1 MMHRVNYNGFEM
13 ESESAW
19 EWRAIDKRVS
29 FEADYLNTQINANR
43 VDMGSVH
50 VTPAMAMAEIEDLE
64 WITKMP
70 EEDSGDVLFGAEVKA
85 YDPNQKRGEAGTPD
99 CGRWVKEDG
108 GSNDLKRFSSYDDL
122 YRGLNNDLVD
132 QGKYGAVFDVGV
144 DGFLLKASSDDPAY
158 EKYIKF
164 IEENKPESSLYPKVK
179 ESWNLEDGSFSTLVE
194 RVTPAL
200 KRADAYQIEDMLDI
214 MAMGEDL
221 PENYK
226 ILAESLGFTE
236 NDYSAFLDTI
246 KDMGGD
252 DIHVGNIGFRDNGE
266 LVIFDPVKPSNAKP

>member
-1 MMHRVNYNGFEM
+1 MGNYDELVVFNNDSTDLYKPKKRKL
-13 ESESAW
+13 ESSA
-19 EWRAIDKRVS
+19 I
-29 FEADYLNTQINANR
+29 Q
-43 VDMGSVH
+43 
-50 VTPAMAMAEIEDLE
+50 
-64 WITKMP
+64 
-70 EEDSGDVLFGAEVKA
+70 A

-99 CGRWVKEDG
+99 GGRWVSEG
-108 GSNDLKRFSSYDDL
+108 EGSNDLKRFSSYDDL

-179 ESWNLEDGSFSTLVE
+179 DSWNLEDGSFSALVE